1 MSIHKA
7 VFPVA
12 GLGTRFLPATKS
24 VPKEML
30 PVVDKPLVQYAVEEA
45 QSVGVEQFIFVVSP
59 NNKNAIGNHFSDSNE
74 LERVLGDTGRS
85 SLLATIR
92 GCQLSSSAVQF
103 VVQEQPL
110 GLGHAVW
117 CARKFIDEEAFAIIL
132 PDDLVLADEPCL
144 AQMVAAREG
153 LGGNMVA
160 VMDVPTDHTSRYG
173 VVTPGKVHGRLIEIK
188 GLVEKPQALKA
199 PSTLAIIGRYIL
211 LPEIFDQLA
220 EQNKDV
226 RGEIQLTDA
235 MATLIGGTPFSGFR
249 FDGERY
255 DCGDKVGF
263 LEANI
268 AYGLAREEL
277 HDDVAAV
284 VLRMADALKSE

>member
-1 MSIHKA
+1 MSVRKA
-7 VFPVA
+7 IFPVA

-30 PVVDKPLVQYAVEEA
+30 PVVDKPLLQYAVEEA
-45 QSVGVEQFIFVVSP
+45 QSAGIEQFIFVVSP
-59 NNKNAIGNHFSDSNE
+59 SKNAIANHFGNSNE
-74 LERVLGDTGRS
+74 LERVLGDTGKP
-85 SLLATIR
+85 SLLASIR
-92 GCQLSSSAVQF
+92 DCQLPSSAAQF
-103 VVQEQPL
+103 VVQEHPL

-117 CARKFIDEEAFAIIL
+117 CARKFIDEEPFAVNL

-144 AQMVAAREG
+144 AQMVTAQEG
-153 LGGNMVA
+153 VGGNMVA

-173 VVTPGKVHGRLIEIK
+173 VLAPGKVHGRLIEIK
-188 GLVEKPQALKA
+188 GLVEKPQPLKA
-199 PSTLAIIGRYIL
+199 PSTIAIIGRYIL

-226 RGEIQLTDA
+226 SGEIQLTEA
-235 MATLIGGTPFSGFR
+235 MATLIGGTPFSGFL
-249 FDGERY
+249 FEGERY

>member
-1 MSIHKA
+1 MSVRKA
-7 VFPVA
+7 IFPVA

-30 PVVDKPLVQYAVEEA
+30 PVVDKPLLQYAVEEA
-45 QSVGVEQFIFVVSP
+45 QSAGIEQFIFVVSP
-59 NNKNAIGNHFSDSNE
+59 SKNAIANHFGNSNE
-74 LERVLGDTGRS
+74 LERVLGDTGKP
-85 SLLATIR
+85 SLLASIR
-92 GCQLSSSAVQF
+92 DCQLPSSAAQF
-103 VVQEQPL
+103 VVQEHPL

-117 CARKFIDEEAFAIIL
+117 CARKFIDEEPFAVIL

-144 AQMVAAREG
+144 AQMVTAQEG
-153 LGGNMVA
+153 VGGNMVA

-173 VVTPGKVHGRLIEIK
+173 VLAPGKVHGRLIEIK
-188 GLVEKPQALKA
+188 GLVEKPQPLKA
-199 PSTLAIIGRYIL
+199 PSTIAIIGRYIL

-220 EQNKDV
+220 EQNNDV
-226 RGEIQLTDA
+226 SGEIQLTEA

-249 FDGERY
+249 FEGERY

>member
-1 MSIHKA
+1 MSVRKA
-7 VFPVA
+7 IFPVA

-30 PVVDKPLVQYAVEEA
+30 PVVDKPLLQYAVEEA
-45 QSVGVEQFIFVVSP
+45 QSAGIEQFIFVVSP
-59 NNKNAIGNHFSDSNE
+59 SKNAIANHFGNSNE
-74 LERVLGDTGRS
+74 LERVLGDTGKP
-85 SLLATIR
+85 SLLASIR
-92 GCQLSSSAVQF
+92 DCQLPSSAAQF
-103 VVQEQPL
+103 VVQEHPL

-117 CARKFIDEEAFAIIL
+117 CARKFIDEEPFAVIL

-144 AQMVAAREG
+144 AQMVTAQEG
-153 LGGNMVA
+153 VGGNMVA

-173 VVTPGKVHGRLIEIK
+173 VLTPGEVYGRSIEIK
-188 GLVEKPQALKA
+188 GLVEKPQPLKA
-199 PSTLAIIGRYIL
+199 PSTIAIIGRYIL

-226 RGEIQLTDA
+226 SGEIQLTEA

-249 FDGERY
+249 FEGERY

>member
-1 MSIHKA
+1 MHT
-7 VFPVA
+7 
-12 GLGTRFLPATKS
+12 LQ
-24 VPKEML
+24 
-30 PVVDKPLVQYAVEEA
+30 DKPLLQYAVEEA
-45 QSVGVEQFIFVVSP
+45 RSAGIEQFIFVVSP
-59 NNKNAIGNHFSDSNE
+59 NKNAIANHFGNSNE
-74 LERVLGDTGRS
+74 LERVLGDTGKP
-85 SLLATIR
+85 SLLASIR
-92 GCQLSSSAVQF
+92 DCQLPSSAAQF
-103 VVQEQPL
+103 VVQEHPL

-117 CARKFIDEEAFAIIL
+117 CARKFIDEEPFAVIL

-144 AQMVAAREG
+144 AQMVTAQEG
-153 LGGNMVA
+153 VGGNMVA

-173 VVTPGKVHGRLIEIK
+173 VLAPGKVHGRLIEIK
-188 GLVEKPQALKA
+188 GLVEKPQPLKA
-199 PSTLAIIGRYIL
+199 PSTIAIIGRYIL

-226 RGEIQLTDA
+226 SGEIQLTEA

-249 FDGERY
+249 FEGERY

>member
-1 MSIHKA
+1 MSVRKA
-7 VFPVA
+7 IFPVA

-30 PVVDKPLVQYAVEEA
+30 PVVDKPLLQYAVEEA
-45 QSVGVEQFIFVVSP
+45 QSAGIEQFIFVVSP
-59 NNKNAIGNHFSDSNE
+59 SKNAIANHFGNSNE
-74 LERVLGDTGRS
+74 LERVLGDTGKP
-85 SLLATIR
+85 SLLASIR
-92 GCQLSSSAVQF
+92 DCQLPSSAAQF
-103 VVQEQPL
+103 VVQEHPL

-117 CARKFIDEEAFAIIL
+117 CARKFIDEEPFAVIL

-144 AQMVAAREG
+144 AQMVTAQEG
-153 LGGNMVA
+153 VGGNMVA

-173 VVTPGKVHGRLIEIK
+173 VLAPGKVHGRLIEIK
-188 GLVEKPQALKA
+188 GLVEKPQPLKA
-199 PSTLAIIGRYIL
+199 PSTIAIIGRYIL

-226 RGEIQLTDA
+226 SGEIQLTEA
-235 MATLIGGTPFSGFR
+235 MATLIGGTPFSGFL
-249 FDGERY
+249 FEGERY